1 MSSLP
6 VMDIAGEAYG
16 FVWRARQGV
25 VRLGWPFAVA
35 LSALLILTA
44 FGFGDAWLL
53 AVTVATFGQLVLTA
67 GFSFHW
73 YRAVLLG
80 PGGAPSGTAVRMR
93 YWARYAVYILVP
105 VAASLLG
112 ALLALATG
120 GSPADQG
127 GAAGPALFLIA
138 LMAGTAYVMIR
149 LVFILPATAAGV
161 ETTWRAA
168 WEQTSGKALA
178 LFLLMM
184 LQVVPFY
191 IVNLMIDLATS
202 AIFDGT
208 LATVANALLM
218 SVSWLAGTAVL
229 VSMIGMAFWSVT
241 GLPGSG
247 GSVAARDEA

>member
-1 MSSLP
+1 MNSLP

-16 FVWRARQGV
+16 FVWRTWQGV

-35 LSALLILTA
+35 LWALLILTA
-44 FGFGDAWLL
+44 FGFGEAWLL

-67 GFSFHW
+67 GFSFYW
-73 YRAVLLG
+73 YRVVLLG
-80 PGGAPSGTAVRMR
+80 PGAISGGAAVRLR

-112 ALLALATG
+112 GLLALATG
-120 GSPADQG
+120 GSAGDQG
-127 GAAGPALFLIA
+127 GAGPALFLIV
-138 LMAGTAYVMIR
+138 LMAATAYVMIR

-161 ETTWRAA
+161 EMSWRAV

-191 IVNLMIDLATS
+191 MVNLVIDLATT

-208 LATVANALLM
+208 LATVANTLLM
-218 SVSWLAGTAVL
+218 TVSWLAGTAVL
-229 VSMIGMAFWSVT
+229 VSMIGMAFWTVT
-241 GLPGSG
+241 GLPGAG
-247 GSVAARDEA
+247 TSVAASED